1 MGEVGDENF
10 LEKEQGETMTSNRQS
25 HSNELNT
32 EQIAGPRSLQHKK
45 SLPRDFRK
53 NRMPSKYLVI
63 TGEDPAHVDALVADF
78 DKRFRPSNVFE
89 DSLVQHMMR
98 NEWRCR
104 RTNRVAAC
112 LLRDRTQDHS
122 AKLAVLTRYKASLR
136 RSFRQC
142 LRLLSDFRVTEV
154 RAPHLIDG
162 GIPTAT
168 IIPRRASKKAASKS
182 PRLTRPANI

>member
-1 MGEVGDENF
+1 
-10 LEKEQGETMTSNRQS
+10 MTSNKQS
-25 HSNELNT
+25 RSNERNT
-32 EQIAGPRSLQHKK
+32 KQIVGLRSPQHKK
-45 SLPRDFRK
+45 SSSRGFRK

-63 TGEDPAHVDALVADF
+63 PGEDPADVDALVADF

-122 AKLAVLTRYKASLR
+122 AKLAVLTRYKAGLR

-168 IIPRRASKKAASKS
+168 IATRRAGGRPLT
-182 PRLTRPANI
+182 PRENARAVTSVPGHVRG